1 KLYVQRVFIMDD
13 AEQLLP
19 AYLRFVRGVIDSAD
33 LPLNVSRE
41 ILQQSREID
50 AIRAGSVKRVLG
62 MLEELARNES
72 EKYATFWR
80 EFGAVLKEGLG
91 EDPASRERIAGL
103 CRFATTR
110 DDSEVQATSLADYV
124 ARMKPGQEAIYYVTA
139 DSFAAARSSP
149 QLEVFRKKGVEV
161 LLLSDRVDEWFV
173 ANLPEFQG
181 KRLQSVAKGAL
192 DLGALEDETEKQEQE
207 AVAREFQELVDKVRA
222 SLGER
227 VADVR
232 VTLRLTDSPACLV
245 ADSQELGRH
254 LERMLRAAGQKLP
267 ASRPVLEINPRHA
280 LVERLRREQESF
292 DDWAALLF
300 EQALLAEGGQ
310 LEDPAGFVRR
320 VNRLML
326 R

>member
-1 KLYVQRVFIMDD
+1 
-13 AEQLLP
+13 
-19 AYLRFVRGVIDSAD
+19 
-33 LPLNVSRE
+33 
-41 ILQQSREID
+41 
-50 AIRAGSVKRVLG
+50 
-62 MLEELARNES
+62 
-72 EKYATFWR
+72 
-80 EFGAVLKEGLG
+80 
-91 EDPASRERIAGL
+91 
-103 CRFATTR
+103 
-110 DDSEVQATSLADYV
+110 
-124 ARMKPGQEAIYYVTA
+124 MKPGQEAIYYVTA
-139 DSFAAARSSP
+139 DSFAAAKSSP
-149 QLEVFRKKGVEV
+149 QLEVFRRKGVEA

-192 DLGALEDETEKQEQE
+192 DLGALADESEKQEQE
-207 AVAREFQELVDKVRA
+207 TVAQEFAELVERVRT

-227 VADVR
+227 VRDVR

-245 ADSQELGRH
+245 ADSQDLGRH

-267 ASRPVLEINPRHA
+267 ASRPILEINPRHP
-280 LVERLRREQESF
+280 LVERLRGQQESF

-310 LEDPAGFVRR
+310 LEDPAGFVQR